1 MKYIEGNNLPVEE
14 IEEVQR
20 FQNIKEKELREHYRK
35 AMLKYGV

>member
-20 FQNIKEKELREHYRK
+20 FQNVKEKELRKRYQK
-35 AMLKYGV
+35 AVLKYGV